1 MKLKLSVVDQSP
13 IHING
18 PATNAPHFSIH
29 MDKVSEQ
36 WGFQRYWIAEYH
48 NTPSYASPY
57 TETMAV

>member
-18 PATNAPHFSIH
+18 TATDAPHFSTRLA
-29 MDKVSEQ
+29 KACEQ
-36 WGFQRYWIAEYH
+36 WGYQRYWIAEHH

-57 TETMAV
+57 TETMAI